1 MKSLL
6 PDRFVVLLIGMIL
19 LAWFLPGIEK
29 VLPLQAISTYGI
41 SGIFFLY
48 GLRLNPRLMMAGI
61 ANWKLH
67 ALVQSA
73 TFILFPLLVLAV
85 LPGMHSSEQFA
96 LWLAVFYLAALPS
109 TVSSSVVMVSIAG
122 GNIPGAIFNAS
133 ISGLIGIL
141 VTPLWMGLFMA
152 TGNGEFQLDQVFL
165 ELVLKILLPVFIG
178 MALHRF
184 WGSFAERYKKQL
196 GIYDKTLILIIVY
209 KSFSSSFSEGVFDS
223 VKTMDLVLVAGGV
236 VMLFF
241 LVYMLTNNISK
252 RLGFNRED
260 RITATFCGS
269 KKSLVHGSVFSDVL
283 FSGMGNAGIFL
294 VPLMIYHAFQLLVI
308 SIIAQK
314 MHHKSIT
321 SK

>member
-1 MKSLL
+1 MRSLL
-6 PDRFVVLLIGMIL
+6 PDRFVMLLIGMIL
-19 LAWFLPGIEK
+19 LAWFVPGIEK
-29 VLPLQAISTYGI
+29 VVPLQAISTYGI

-67 ALVQSA
+67 VLVQSA
-73 TFILFPLLVLAV
+73 TFILFPFLVLSV
-85 LPGMHSSEQFA
+85 LPAMHSHEQFT

-152 TGNGEFQLDQVFL
+152 AGNGDFQLLPIFL
-165 ELVLKILLPVFIG
+165 ELILKILLPVFIG
-178 MALHRF
+178 MSLHRF
-184 WGSFAERYKKQL
+184 WGSFAEKYKKQL

-209 KSFSSSFSEGVFDS
+209 KSFSSSFSGGVFDGI
-223 VKTMDLVLVAGGV
+223 KTINLVMVAGGV
-236 VMLFF
+236 VLLFF
-241 LVYMLTNNISK
+241 LVYMMTGYISR
-252 RLGFNRED
+252 RLGFSRED
-260 RITATFCGS
+260 TITATFCGS

-283 FSGMGNAGIFL
+283 FSGLGNAGIFL
-294 VPLMIYHAFQLLVI
+294 VPIMIYHAFQLLII

-314 MHHKSIT
+314 MRQKSIIA
-321 SK
+321 K

>member
-6 PDRFVVLLIGMIL
+6 PDRFVMLLIGMIL
-19 LAWFLPGIEK
+19 LAWFVPGIEK
-29 VLPLQAISTYGI
+29 VLPLQTISTYGI

-48 GLRLNPRLMMAGI
+48 GLRLNPRQMMAGI

-67 ALVQSA
+67 VLVQSS

-85 LPGMHSSEQFA
+85 LPAMHGNDQFA

-122 GNIPGAIFNAS
+122 GNVPGAIFNAS

-141 VTPLWMGLFMA
+141 VTPLWMGLFMVSGA
-152 TGNGEFQLDQVFL
+152 ADFQLFPIFL
-165 ELVLKILLPVFIG
+165 ELILKILLPVFVG

-184 WGSFAERYKKQL
+184 WGRFAEKYKKQL

-209 KSFSSSFSEGVFDS
+209 KSFSSSFSEGVFDG
-223 VKTMDLVLVAGGV
+223 VNAIDLTMVAGGV
-236 VMLFF
+236 VMLFV
-241 LVYMLTNNISK
+241 LVYMMTGHLSK
-252 RLGFNRED
+252 RLGFSRED
-260 RITATFCGS
+260 KITATFCGS

-294 VPLMIYHAFQLLVI
+294 VPIMIYHAFQLLVI

-314 MHHKSIT
+314 MHQKSIT